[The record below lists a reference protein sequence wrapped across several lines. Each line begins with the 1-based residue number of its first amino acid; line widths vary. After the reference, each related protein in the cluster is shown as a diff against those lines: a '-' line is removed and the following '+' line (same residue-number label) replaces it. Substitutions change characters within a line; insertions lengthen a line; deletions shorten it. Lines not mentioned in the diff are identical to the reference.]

1 MRFLLDVNASGA
13 LAGWL
18 MELGHDVVR
27 VSDKDPRMTDEDI
40 LSWAVRNRRIII
52 TTDGDFEEL
61 IWRESKPHR
70 GALRLENLPRAERKI
85 LLQDV
90 LDLHSPDLESGAIVI
105 ASTKKVR
112 VRRPIFTA

>member
-1 MRFLLDVNASGA
+1 MDVNASGA

-40 LSWAVRNRRIII
+40 LS
-52 TTDGDFEEL
+52 
-61 IWRESKPHR
+61 
-70 GALRLENLPRAERKI
+70 I

>member
-1 MRFLLDVNASGA
+1 VITVMRFLLDVNASGA

-40 LSWAVRNRRIII
+40 LS
-52 TTDGDFEEL
+52 
-61 IWRESKPHR
+61 
-70 GALRLENLPRAERKI
+70 I

>member
-1 MRFLLDVNASGA
+1 MITVMRFLLDVNASGA

-40 LSWAVRNRRIII
+40 LS
-52 TTDGDFEEL
+52 
-61 IWRESKPHR
+61 
-70 GALRLENLPRAERKI
+70 I